1 MMQTMPVTPPVMNH
15 YETVTEAETLRVGE
29 DFAGQLRAGDVVACY
44 GDLGA
49 GKTRFIQGVCRG
61 LGVREH
67 VTSPTF
73 TILNEYASGSLPVF
87 HFDFYR
93 IATPAELRDIGARE
107 YFEGGEGVCLIEWAE
122 KVAELLP
129 PVRYEVRL
137 ALGRSSNE
145 RSIDIRGIGKRGA
158 P

>member
-1 MMQTMPVTPPVMNH
+1 MQTTPPAPSVMNH
-15 YETVTEAETLRVGE
+15 YETATEAETLRAGE
-29 DFAGQLRAGDVVACY
+29 EFARQLRAGDVVACY

-61 LGVREH
+61 LGVAEH

-73 TILNEYASGSLPVF
+73 TILNEYFSGALSVF

-93 IATPAELRDIGARE
+93 IASPAELRDIGARE
-107 YFEGGEGVCLIEWAE
+107 YFESGEGVCLIEWAE

-129 PVRYEVRL
+129 PSRYDVRL
-137 ALGRSSNE
+137 TLGRSPAE
-145 RSIDIRGIGKRGA
+145 RRIDICRTGKRSVS
-158 P
+158 